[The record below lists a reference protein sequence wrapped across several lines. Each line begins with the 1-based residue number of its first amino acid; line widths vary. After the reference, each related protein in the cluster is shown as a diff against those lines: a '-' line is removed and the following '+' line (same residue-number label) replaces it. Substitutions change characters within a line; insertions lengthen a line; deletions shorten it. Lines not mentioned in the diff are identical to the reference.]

1 MSIQFQPPLMQPMP
15 ATSGSAPGL
24 RMALA
29 MLMNEALS
37 HGYHFCALHIR
48 VAISELDEVVGDK
61 MVL

>member
-1 MSIQFQPPLMQPMP
+1 MSIQFQTPIMQPMP
-15 ATSGSAPGL
+15 SVTGSALGL

-29 MLMNEALS
+29 MLMKEALD

-61 MVL
+61 LVL